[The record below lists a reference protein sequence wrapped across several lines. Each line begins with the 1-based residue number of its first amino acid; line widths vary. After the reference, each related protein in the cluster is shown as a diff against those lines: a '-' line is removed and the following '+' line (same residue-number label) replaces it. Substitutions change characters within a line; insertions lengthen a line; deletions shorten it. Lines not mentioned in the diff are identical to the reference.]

1 MTFKNSL
8 KIVNFLVVKNLQLY
22 GQVYQGTLYIRKKI
36 YTKQQMKNS

>member
-22 GQVYQGTLYIRKKI
+22 GQVYQDTLYIRKKI